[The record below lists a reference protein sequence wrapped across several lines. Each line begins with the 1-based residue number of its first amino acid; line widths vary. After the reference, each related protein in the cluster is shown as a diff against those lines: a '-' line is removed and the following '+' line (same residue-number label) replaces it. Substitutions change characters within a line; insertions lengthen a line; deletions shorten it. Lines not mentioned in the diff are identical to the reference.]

1 MYALISYLTAHFS
14 LRVWPQ
20 RFARSVCLVTCAGY
34 CKGQGVKVI
43 NDSSLHKEVRNL
55 GSAPLHANTKGG
67 EDPLQEVRNL
77 GSA

>member
-1 MYALISYLTAHFS
+1 M
-14 LRVWPQ
+14 
-20 RFARSVCLVTCAGY
+20 
-34 CKGQGVKVI
+34 KVI